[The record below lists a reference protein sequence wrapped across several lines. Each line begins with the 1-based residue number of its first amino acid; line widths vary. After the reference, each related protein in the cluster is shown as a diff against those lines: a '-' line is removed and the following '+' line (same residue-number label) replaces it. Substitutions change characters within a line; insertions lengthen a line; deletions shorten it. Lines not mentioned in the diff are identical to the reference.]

1 MELSSKLE
9 LASGGTGV
17 NSPARPR
24 PAIPE
29 GSKRTTVQL
38 RFTNCLWREKKRN
51 EHLLSPNWCAAPSRN
66 WEDTKVNMKQCLLP
80 RQGQFGGNVNP
91 GRKEAWVE
99 VDLIGRTVAHG
110 CMCRPS
116 SKCFSVVFIWIW
128 ICMIIITVCRLLMR
142 KLRQK

>member
-51 EHLLSPNWCAAPSRN
+51 EHLH
-66 WEDTKVNMKQCLLP
+66 KKP
-80 RQGQFGGNVNP
+80 RYINQNIFLEI
-91 GRKEAWVE
+91 K
-99 VDLIGRTVAHG
+99 DLHRD
-110 CMCRPS
+110 
-116 SKCFSVVFIWIW
+116 
-128 ICMIIITVCRLLMR
+128 
-142 KLRQK
+142 